1 MSEEVSLDLFMMFSG
16 LQISPKRM
24 FQSKDVVEKNA
35 PQKRRSEK
43 RVRQQ
48 ETTVCTYVNV

>member
-1 MSEEVSLDLFMMFSG
+1 MSEEVIVDLFMMFSG

-48 ETTVCTYVNV
+48 ETTVSTYM